1 MLIPRLLEAD
11 RLAMAPTQAGNIVY
25 QTDGDE
31 GYYIYKS
38 FGWVQ
43 II

>member
-1 MLIPRLLEAD
+1 
-11 RLAMAPTQAGNIVY
+11 LAISAVAGLIVY

-31 GYYIYKS
+31 GYYLYKS

-43 II
+43 IM